1 MRLLAGPVL
10 TRTRSS
16 VALVT
21 YLRPLAEL
29 ALRPPCPELAL
40 PVLDNAELA
49 SIGLALSAHQSSFN
63 ERLSSTIASSAA
75 PLVALFCDCSQAAH
89 WSVFSVAQFLLS
101 IPISYRHRLAK
112 RAPSAAEEGN
122 ALLGDWLCRL
132 PGRGK
137 TAGFLEAL
145 VKPVED
151 FIISGGDFE
160 FDAPSATTR
169 VLSEEKAAEV
179 PRARPTAFPV

>member
-1 MRLLAGPVL
+1 ML
-10 TRTRSS
+10 TR
-16 VALVT
+16 A
-21 YLRPLAEL
+21 
-29 ALRPPCPELAL
+29 ALRY
-40 PVLDNAELA
+40 
-49 SIGLALSAHQSSFN
+49 ALS
-63 ERLSSTIASSAA
+63 ISARSA
-75 PLVALFCDCSQAAH
+75 RAGRPSQA
-89 WSVFSVAQFLLS
+89 FS
-101 IPISYRHRLAK
+101 K
-112 RAPSAAEEGN
+112 RALLTLLRRFLPSAAEEGN

-132 PGRGK
+132 PGRGQ
-137 TAGFLEAL
+137 TAGFVEAL